1 MSISSI
7 EEDEEKELIIFDNLE
22 ILYFEDSGS
31 ILKEAVC
38 EININKNHKKKIII
52 KMNNTINNSQS
63 SQSEKLVN
71 DEDNEINNGSEE
83 SSINIDNE
91 KKAKSQKFKEIS
103 KVKYN
108 LFLGITKD
116 CQPSYDKFD
125 DVMDG
130 SDLIGQRLIIQDIE
144 LSNNGIN
151 FQPKKY
157 IFI

>member
-71 DEDNEINNGSEE
+71 DEDNEVNNGSEE

-91 KKAKSQKFKEIS
+91 K
-103 KVKYN
+103 
-108 LFLGITKD
+108 
-116 CQPSYDKFD
+116 
-125 DVMDG
+125 
-130 SDLIGQRLIIQDIE
+130 
-144 LSNNGIN
+144 
-151 FQPKKY
+151 
-157 IFI
+157 